1 MLARPVLADGGFFGR
16 EGGDEPPILC
26 PMSTA
31 ARQGG
36 SASSESIVYFN
47 RYSGRLEAE
56 RVYGGRALLFTYTSP
71 LGGLALFAA
80 ARRRW
85 FSRLCGAW
93 MRRPASRRDIRPFI
107 EAYGLDPSEFL
118 RQPEEFT
125 SFNDF
130 FIREL
135 KPGARPIDPDPS
147 TAVFPADGRHLG
159 FADASRVDAIVV
171 KGQSFDLPAL
181 LEDAA
186 LAERHRGGAAVVSRL
201 CPTDYH
207 RFHFPAAG
215 VAGPPRPLPGPLYSV
230 SPIALRRRIAILFEN
245 KRCVTRLESER
256 FGLVT
261 IVEIGATC
269 VGSIV
274 STFTPHEHVAKGAE
288 KGYFQF
294 GGSSMITLFEPGRVR
309 LDADLLEHT
318 AQGHELFARIGDR
331 MGIATGS

>member
-1 MLARPVLADGGFFGR
+1 
-16 EGGDEPPILC
+16 
-26 PMSTA
+26 MSTA

-36 SASSESIVYFN
+36 AARTEAIAYFN
-47 RYSGRLEAE
+47 RYSGRVEEE
-56 RVYGGRALLFTYTSP
+56 RVYGGGALRFTYTSP
-71 LGGLALFAA
+71 LGSLLLFVA

-85 FSRLCGAW
+85 FSRVCGVW
-93 MRRPASRRDIRPFI
+93 MRRHASRRDIQPFI
-107 EAYGLDPSEFL
+107 DAFGLDASEFL
-118 RQPEEFT
+118 RRPEEFG

-135 KPGARPIDPDPS
+135 KPAARPIDPDPDS
-147 TAVFPADGRHLG
+147 VVFPADGRHLG
-159 FADASRVDAIVV
+159 FADVSRVEAIVV

-181 LEDAA
+181 LADAA

-201 CPTDYH
+201 CPVDYH

-215 VAGPPRPLPGPLYSV
+215 IAGAPRVLPGPLYSV
-230 SPIALRRRIAILFEN
+230 SPIALRRRIGILFEN
-245 KRCVTRLESER
+245 KRALTRLESER

-274 STFTPHEHVAKGAE
+274 STFRPQERVAKGAE

-294 GGSSMITLFEPGRVR
+294 GGSSMITLFESGRVR

-318 AQGHELFARIGDR
+318 SQGRELFARMGDR
-331 MGIATGS
+331 MGAAAG

>member
-1 MLARPVLADGGFFGR
+1 M
-16 EGGDEPPILC
+16 
-26 PMSTA
+26 
-31 ARQGG
+31 
-36 SASSESIVYFN
+36 ASSETIHYFD
-47 RYSGRLEAE
+47 RYTGRVEEEL
-56 RVYGGRALLFTYTSP
+56 VYGGGALRLAYAST
-71 LGGLALFAA
+71 LGGLLLFVA

-93 MRRPASRRDIRPFI
+93 MRRRASRRDIQPFI
-107 EAYGLDPSEFL
+107 DAYGLDSSEFL
-118 RQPEEFT
+118 KRPEEFE

-135 KPGARPIDPDPS
+135 KPSARPIDADAD
-147 TAVFPADGRHLG
+147 TVVFPADGRHLG
-159 FADASRVDAIVV
+159 FADVSRVEAIVV

-181 LEDAA
+181 LGDAT
-186 LAERHRGGAAVVSRL
+186 LAGRHRGGAVVVSRL
-201 CPTDYH
+201 CPIDYH

-215 VAGPPRPLPGPLYSV
+215 VPGPPRLLPGPLYSV
-230 SPIALRRRIAILFEN
+230 SPIALRRRIRILFEN
-245 KRCVTRLESER
+245 KRALTRLESDR

-274 STFTPHEHVAKGAE
+274 STFRPHEPVAKGAE

-309 LDADLLEHT
+309 LEADLLEQT
-318 AQGHELFARIGDR
+318 AQGRELFARVGDR
-331 MGIATGS
+331 MGRAGT